1 MKKTYKSPNSKYFRV
16 ETESLI
22 ASSPLNGGRS
32 AFGTDEVDA
41 SNAMT
46 RHQDSFWS
54 NWADE
59 D

>member
-22 ASSPLNGGRS
+22 ASSPLDGGSS
-32 AFGTDEVDA
+32 AFGTDKVDA

-46 RHQDSFWS
+46 RQQQSLWDNWS
-54 NWADE
+54 E
-59 D
+59 